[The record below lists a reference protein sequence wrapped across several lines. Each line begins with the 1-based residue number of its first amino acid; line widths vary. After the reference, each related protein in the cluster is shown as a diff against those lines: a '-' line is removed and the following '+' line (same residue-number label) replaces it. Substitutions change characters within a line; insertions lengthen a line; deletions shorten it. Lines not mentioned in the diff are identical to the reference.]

1 MITIFSNFYVDE
13 VDLDFKSTSPEDEDK
28 GSEGKK
34 HVAMETVCLHGWN
47 LCCMIFH
54 IMKHLVCIVHTVHV
68 MHVCFSGQVFVCF
81 SLTSDNL
88 NVA

>member
-54 IMKHLVCIVHTVHV
+54 VL
-68 MHVCFSGQVFVCF
+68 
-81 SLTSDNL
+81 
-88 NVA
+88 